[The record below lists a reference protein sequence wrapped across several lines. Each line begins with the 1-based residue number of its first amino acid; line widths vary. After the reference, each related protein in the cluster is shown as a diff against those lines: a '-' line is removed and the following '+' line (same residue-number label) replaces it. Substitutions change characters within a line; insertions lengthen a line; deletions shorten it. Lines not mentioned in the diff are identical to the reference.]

1 MAEKPA
7 EKPPEKPAERVSR
20 RDFLKGLAVGA
31 VVGLAAG
38 GGATAAL
45 LPPRVIEKPVEKVV
59 EKPTTVQV
67 PVAQVQPT
75 GVKRPTLFITEYFT
89 DYPKPFVIWRRHELC
104 AGDELCVVACS
115 LAKEGKIWP
124 EASRIRIYH
133 FADQLEIIH
142 LCAMCREWQEPT
154 GTKSPPPCVAA
165 CPQGILKVSEK
176 TGAIVVTDITKCLG
190 SKCGK
195 CHEACPAKYPYFH
208 PATDKVMICDLCETR
223 VDDPAKAGIP
233 ACVEAC
239 PNDALHIMDFVPYAG
254 KTFSR
259 TPEEFAALIAKKWF
273 NWKIKPEEVE

>member
-1 MAEKPA
+1 MAEKS
-7 EKPPEKPAERVSR
+7 AERVSR
-20 RDFLKGLAVGA
+20 RDFLRGLAVGA

-38 GGATAAL
+38 GATAAL
-45 LPPRVIEKPVEKVV
+45 LPPRVAEKPVEKVV

-75 GVKRPTLFITEYFT
+75 GVKRPTLFITEYFA
-89 DYPKPFVIWRRHELC
+89 DFPKPFVIWRRHELC
-104 AGDELCVVACS
+104 AGEELCVVACS

-142 LCAMCREWQEPT
+142 LCAMCREWQDPT

-165 CPQGILKVSEK
+165 CPPGILKVSEK

-195 CHEACPAKYPYFH
+195 CYEACPAKYPYFH
-208 PATDKVMICDLCETR
+208 PVTDKVLICDLCETR

-239 PNDALHIMDFVPYAG
+239 PNDALHIMDFVPHSV
-254 KTFSR
+254 KTFAR